1 MANAWLVHVKATMKK
16 HPGKSFKLVLKEAKK
31 TYTKVGSSSSKKTR
45 KVRKSKKSPKS
56 KKSKKSR
63 KTRKTRGKK

>member
-45 KVRKSKKSPKS
+45 KSGKSKKSPKS
-56 KKSKKSR
+56 KRSR
-63 KTRKTRGKK
+63 KTRKSRGKK

>member
-45 KVRKSKKSPKS
+45 KSGKSKKSPKA
-56 KKSKKSR
+56 K
-63 KTRKTRGKK
+63 KTRRGRKSRGKK

>member
-31 TYTKVGSSSSKKTR
+31 TYTKTGSSSSKKTR
-45 KVRKSKKSPKS
+45 KSPKS
-56 KKSKKSR
+56 KKAKKSR